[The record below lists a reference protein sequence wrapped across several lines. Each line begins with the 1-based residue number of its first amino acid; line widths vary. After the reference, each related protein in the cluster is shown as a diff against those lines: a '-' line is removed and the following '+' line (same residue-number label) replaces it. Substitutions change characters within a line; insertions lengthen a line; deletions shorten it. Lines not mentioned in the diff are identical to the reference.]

1 MRFIVAVLFLA
12 VLPLNI
18 LSQGQFVLDDNRL
31 VIQNYEGM
39 VLLPLPIRQISVIKQ
54 VNDQTIYV
62 KQAGNKEKTIKV
74 SKGEIVKIHKKRM
87 ETSGMASTMQEIET
101 LTLKLPVKE
110 DTFSLLIQDMKE
122 PVVRK
127 VYRTKGS
134 ESFELRYFDKQGEL
148 HKYELSHAS
157 KKRKM
162 TDTIDCS
169 KPMTLHVIK
178 YDGSECEVVE
188 TDVETYHM
196 WNTIR
201 ILPRGVGNQLNDS
214 EISRIVSAFK
224 YNHETFGL
232 FIYYIDKGEK
242 CSEFFELKP
251 TDAWLF
257 AK

>member
-1 MRFIVAVLFLA
+1 
-12 VLPLNI
+12 
-18 LSQGQFVLDDNRL
+18 
-31 VIQNYEGM
+31 
-39 VLLPLPIRQISVIKQ
+39 
-54 VNDQTIYV
+54 
-62 KQAGNKEKTIKV
+62 
-74 SKGEIVKIHKKRM
+74 M
-87 ETSGMASTMQEIET
+87 ETSGMASTMQEIEA

-122 PVVRK
+122 PVARK

-232 FIYYIDKGEK
+232 FIYYLIREK
-242 CSEFFELKP
+242 SAVNFLNLNRQMLGCLLNNDSDDMAFLSGKRDSNPRPPAWEASALPTELLP
-251 TDAWLF
+251 QAY
-257 AK
+257 